1 MKKHSA
7 FTLIEL
13 LVVIA
18 IIAILAAILFPVF
31 AQAKAAAKTTQALSN
46 LKQIAVANL
55 LYMQDSD
62 DSVNRKYWDLH
73 VDLMPYAKSID
84 IFMDPASSEPRPEMR
99 RFTDYRPSDDF
110 TNTTVIT
117 GDFLTNV
124 PVGLTYNTQRAAGF
138 TAENCPTIF
147 GHFSRNDEF
156 LFNYGPTPNGSG
168 SSRGANA
175 SLWEYPSDT
184 VFYSMTKSQSED
196 DDSDIN
202 DDGLGIVSQVT
213 NNIWGNN
220 AIYTEVSGTQW
231 REVYNQ
237 ISTRHREGAIF
248 AMLDTSAKWR
258 KTNWL
263 RSRAGRLAIN
273 PTCAD
278 LADTQN
284 FSTALCQNT
293 TR

>member
-1 MKKHSA
+1 MKRFA

-55 LYMQDSD
+55 LYMQDAD
-62 DSVNRKYWDLH
+62 DSVNRKFWDLH

-84 IFMDPASSEPRPEMR
+84 IFMDPASSEPRPVMR
-99 RFTDYRPSDDF
+99 RFTNYVPSDDF
-110 TNTTVIT
+110 TATTVVA

-124 PVGLTYNTQRAAGF
+124 PEGLTYNTQRAIGY
-138 TAENCPTIF
+138 TADNCPTIF

-156 LFNYGPTPNGSG
+156 LFNYGPTPNGTG
-168 SSRGANA
+168 SSRGANS
-175 SLWEYPSDT
+175 SLWEFPSDT
-184 VFYSMTKSQSED
+184 VFYSMTKSQTED

-202 DDGLGIVSQVT
+202 DDGLGIVGQTV

-220 AIYTEVSGTQW
+220 AIYTEVAGTQW
-231 REVYNQ
+231 REVFNQ
-237 ISTRHREGAIF
+237 VSTRHREGAVF
-248 AMLDTSAKWR
+248 TMLDTSTKWR

-263 RSRAGRLAIN
+263 RSRAGKLAIN

-278 LADTQN
+278 LADNVN
-284 FSTALCQNT
+284 FSTTLCQNT
-293 TR
+293 AR